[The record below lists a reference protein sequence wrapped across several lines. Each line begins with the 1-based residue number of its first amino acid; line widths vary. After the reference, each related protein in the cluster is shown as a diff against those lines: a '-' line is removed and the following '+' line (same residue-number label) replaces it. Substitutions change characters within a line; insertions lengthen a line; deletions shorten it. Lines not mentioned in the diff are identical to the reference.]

1 MCAWAHAPNSSLQ
14 RFDQSPWLK
23 DSPSNWNQFFTFDLW
38 QYWAMCMI
46 YHWAMSPAL
55 WNHLLNA
62 RLPQPYAVSGSL
74 RPWCLH
80 ALMPSTS
87 LCLDASCLKNCI
99 FNTSLQVT
107 ATKSYLLITFFS
119 FGSFVYLVSFWGETT
134 IHWVNGSLAAC
145 GSVPSELFL
154 IVLCLYSETIW
165 DLLAWV
171 CAGKASLLPK

>member
-107 ATKSYLLITFFS
+107 ATKSYLLITFF
-119 FGSFVYLVSFWGETT
+119 FW
-134 IHWVNGSLAAC
+134 
-145 GSVPSELFL
+145 
-154 IVLCLYSETIW
+154 VLCLFGE
-165 DLLAWV
+165 LLRRNYNSLGEWESCGLWQCPFWAVPNRTLLVFRDNLRPAGLSV
-171 CAGKASLLPK
+171 CW